1 VSEVTTSTGVGRQEN
16 LVPDELELVAKA
28 QVGDRDAFAE
38 LYDRHVRPVY
48 WQAYS
53 VVRNRDAAEDV
64 TQEVFITAWRRI
76 RAITPVDGSL
86 LPWLLLTARYTA
98 YNIARREQRRT
109 HDEFHTEPVGAGGAD
124 TEVEAA
130 QVRAEIDKAVSAL
143 SPVDQQLYALCVD
156 GGATYEQAAEE
167 LGVSH
172 SVVRNRIHRLRTR
185 LRADLSALR
194 GTA

>member
-1 VSEVTTSTGVGRQEN
+1 MYGVSDDRENPNVT
-16 LVPDELELVAKA
+16 DELELVAKA
-28 QVGDRDAFAE
+28 QVGDRDAFAA

-53 VVRNRDAAEDV
+53 VVRDRDAAEDV

-76 RAITPVDGSL
+76 RSITPVDGSL

-98 YNIARREQRRT
+98 FNAARRERRRT
-109 HDEFHTEPVGAGGAD
+109 HDALDADPVGAAGAD

-143 SPVDQQLYALCVD
+143 SPIDQQLYALCVD
-156 GGATYEQAAEE
+156 GGASYEHAARE

-172 SVVRNRIHRLRTR
+172 SVVRNRIHRLRSR
-185 LRADLSALR
+185 LRADLNALR

>member
-1 VSEVTTSTGVGRQEN
+1 MYQVSDDREN
-16 LVPDELELVAKA
+16 LVTDELELVAKA
-28 QVGDRDAFAE
+28 QVGDRDAFAT

-53 VVRNRDAAEDV
+53 VVRDRDVAEDI
-64 TQEVFITAWRRI
+64 TQEVFITAWRRL

-98 YNIARREQRRT
+98 YNTARRENRRT
-109 HDEFHTEPVGAGGAD
+109 HDELDSERVGTGGAD

-143 SPVDQQLYALCVD
+143 SPVDQQLYTLCVD
-156 GGATYEQAAEE
+156 GGATYEQAARE

>member
-1 VSEVTTSTGVGRQEN
+1 MVS
-16 LVPDELELVAKA
+16 
-28 QVGDRDAFAE
+28 DRD
-38 LYDRHVRPVY
+38 P
-48 WQAYS
+48 
-53 VVRNRDAAEDV
+53 AEDI

-98 YNIARREQRRT
+98 YNTARREKRRT
-109 HDEFHTEPVGAGGAD
+109 HDGLDAEPVGAGGAD
-124 TEVEAA
+124 VEVEAA

-156 GGATYEQAAEE
+156 GGATYEQAAQE

-172 SVVRNRIHRLRTR
+172 GVVRNRIHRLRTR

>member
-1 VSEVTTSTGVGRQEN
+1 MAHEG
-16 LVPDELELVAKA
+16 PDELTLVAKA

-53 VVRNRDAAEDV
+53 VVRNRDAAEDI

-98 YNIARREQRRT
+98 YNAARREQRRT
-109 HDEFHTEPVGAGGAD
+109 HDELDTEPAGSGGVD

-156 GGATYEQAAEE
+156 GGATYQQAAHE

>member
-1 VSEVTTSTGVGRQEN
+1 VSDNREN
-16 LVPDELELVAKA
+16 LVTDELDLVAKA
-28 QVGDRDAFAE
+28 QVGDRDAFAQ
-38 LYDRHVRPVY
+38 LYDRHVRAVY

-53 VVRNRDAAEDV
+53 VVRDRDAAEDI
-64 TQEVFITAWRRI
+64 TQDVFITAWRRI

-86 LPWLLLTARYTA
+86 LPWLLLTARYAA
-98 YNIARREQRRT
+98 YNTSRRERRRT
-109 HDEFHTEPVGAGGAD
+109 HSELGTDPMGSGGAD

-156 GGATYEQAAEE
+156 GGATYEQAARE

-185 LRADLSALR
+185 LRSDLSALR

>member
-1 VSEVTTSTGVGRQEN
+1 MSRHVEVSDDREN
-16 LVPDELELVAKA
+16 LVTDELELVAKA
-28 QVGDRDAFAE
+28 QVGDRDAFAA

-53 VVRNRDAAEDV
+53 VLRDRDAAEDV

-86 LPWLLLTARYTA
+86 LPWLLLTTRYTA
-98 YNIARREQRRT
+98 YNAGRRERRRT
-109 HDEFHTEPVGAGGAD
+109 HDELDTDPVGSAGVD
-124 TEVEAA
+124 SEVEAA

-143 SPVDQQLYALCVD
+143 SSVDQQLYALCVD
-156 GGATYEQAAEE
+156 GGATYEQAANE

-172 SVVRNRIHRLRTR
+172 NVVRNRIHRLRTR

>member
-1 VSEVTTSTGVGRQEN
+1 MSHEG
-16 LVPDELELVAKA
+16 PDELALVAKA
-28 QVGDRDAFAE
+28 QVGDRAAFAE

-98 YNIARREQRRT
+98 YNTARREQRRS
-109 HDEFHTEPVGAGGAD
+109 HGRSPRVLRRQAGHPPREP
-124 TEVEAA
+124 
-130 QVRAEIDKAVSAL
+130 
-143 SPVDQQLYALCVD
+143 
-156 GGATYEQAAEE
+156 
-167 LGVSH
+167 
-172 SVVRNRIHRLRTR
+172 HRTAPARRVQPRTR
-185 LRADLSALR
+185 RPVRVTSSA
-194 GTA
+194 